1 MEIVMTE
8 VSTARTQ
15 RRANGQGS
23 IYKCQKRQ
31 RWVASAF
38 DIHNKRHS
46 KFFKRKQDAENWLH
60 EQRIARQLGNSTYA
74 LDSPKHCY
82 QVRDH

>member
-1 MEIVMTE
+1 MNERKV
-8 VSTARTQ
+8 ANKQ

-23 IYKCQKRQ
+23 IYNCQRRQ

-38 DIHNKRHS
+38 DIHGKRHS
-46 KFFKRKQDAENWLH
+46 KFFKRRQDAENWLH

-74 LDSPKHCY
+74 LDGK
-82 QVRDH
+82 